1 MRISSIL
8 LVIASLE
15 LSRYPGRASRVIPK
29 SSQSANFLLRLNRRQ
44 RTILRHVS
52 PSGFA
57 QTRTLASAANS
68 TQLVIDRYPP
78 QSSTGGRKI
87 TWLFSWCLPQR
98 YHRAL
103 QIERQDLLIALSF
116 AREQKINFNRSTTH
130 RSRANGVR
138 LFCRRIVVYWHLSE
152 LPVYVTRCNLQLIM
166 FNQTITF

>member
-8 LVIASLE
+8 LIIASLE

-68 TQLVIDRYPP
+68 TQVVIDRYHLNLLPADEKSP
-78 QSSTGGRKI
+78 DFSLDASHNDI
-87 TWLFSWCLPQR
+87 TALYKLNDRICL
-98 YHRAL
+98 L
-103 QIERQDLLIALSF
+103 
-116 AREQKINFNRSTTH
+116 
-130 RSRANGVR
+130 RSRS
-138 LFCRRIVVYWHLSE
+138 LESRRSISIDPPPTEVGQMEFAFFVDES
-152 LPVYVTRCNLQLIM
+152 
-166 FNQTITF
+166 

>member
-68 TQLVIDRYPP
+68 TQLVIDRYHLNLLPADEKSP
-78 QSSTGGRKI
+78 D
-87 TWLFSWCLPQR
+87 FSLDACHTALYKLNDRICL
-98 YHRAL
+98 L
-103 QIERQDLLIALSF
+103 
-116 AREQKINFNRSTTH
+116 
-130 RSRANGVR
+130 RSRS
-138 LFCRRIVVYWHLSE
+138 LESRRSISIDPPPTEVG
-152 LPVYVTRCNLQLIM
+152 
-166 FNQTITF
+166 QTEFAFFVDES